1 MNITHIYNY
10 FNFRPPKGYN
20 DIENQFYQIRLELD
34 NALVILKNNIESFNK
49 THEAE
54 IAEIAKLEM
63 QFNELTD
70 KYYEEQLSQ
79 GEESQIAY
87 TIAEREAGDDLK
99 IDRYSIDYL
108 YENLMT
114 LRRDSLDGYYKASI
128 ILLYS
133 QIEFFFI
140 KLCKILK
147 DEIKSPL
154 ALKDLAG
161 HGYIAI
167 CLKYLEKV
175 VGIEIDERLKYK
187 FLNYQRIRNNII
199 HDNSSLIEAEGK
211 PIKPILSLFEGAYTE
226 DDNRYYIG
234 EISIVKQFKKDTE
247 NFLESLEAEIEKR
260 IGFKT
265 ILKRIRTGLGNQLF
279 ERNYET
285 VEVEGDKF
293 IYSCII
299 NRYHQ
304 KDETQKLTITIQKV
318 SKARKI
324 LDEENS
330 TFKIA
335 TKEEF
340 LKVFD
345 ATSKNIIEIFKHYKS
360 LINGKRSYL
369 FTMVVELN

>member
-1 MNITHIYNY
+1 MI
-10 FNFRPPKGYN
+10 FGRPPKGYN

-34 NALVILKNNIESFNK
+34 NALVILKNNIESFNLK
-49 THEAE
+49 HDAE
-54 IAEIAKLEM
+54 NEEIEKLQN

-70 KYYEEQLSQ
+70 KYYKEQLSQ
-79 GEESQIAY
+79 GEESHTAHS
-87 TIAEREAGDDLK
+87 IAESEASDDLR
-99 IDRYSIDYL
+99 IDPYSFNYL
-108 YENLMT
+108 YENLFT
-114 LRRDSLDGYYKASI
+114 LQRDSLDGYYKASI
-128 ILLYS
+128 VLMYS
-133 QIEFFFI
+133 QIESFFI
-140 KLCKILK
+140 KLCQILK

-167 CLKYLEKV
+167 CLTYLNKV
-175 VGIEIDERLKYK
+175 VGIEINEKLKDR

-199 HDNSSLIEAEGK
+199 HDNSSLIEIEGK

-226 DDNRYYIG
+226 DDNRYYIND
-234 EISIVKQFKKDTE
+234 ISIVEQFKKDTE

-265 ILKRIRTGLGNQLF
+265 ILKRMRTGLGNQLF
-279 ERNYET
+279 DRNNET
-285 VEVEGDKF
+285 VKVDGDKF

-299 NRYHQ
+299 NRYKI
-304 KDETQKLTITIQKV
+304 KDEKQKLTITIQKV

-340 LKVFD
+340 LEVFD
-345 ATSKNIIEIFKHYKS
+345 ATSKRIVEIFKHYKS
-360 LINGKRSYL
+360 LINGKRSYSY
-369 FTMVVELN
+369 TMVVEVI